1 MIALKLA
8 FRGMRANRRI
18 YVPNLIAT
26 ALLVAVNYIILAVTA
41 NQSIHHLLFGKQ
53 LVTLLHLTFE
63 LTIIITVAFLVY
75 VSSTTAR
82 SEAHEFQVYTLLGLA
97 PLNKRRIIGI
107 RQACVTGGAL
117 GVGL

>member
-53 LVTLLHLTFE
+53 LVILLHLTFE
-63 LTIIITVAFLVY
+63 LTIIITVAFLC
-75 VSSTTAR
+75 T
-82 SEAHEFQVYTLLGLA
+82 LA
-97 PLNKRRIIGI
+97 P
-107 RQACVTGGAL
+107 RQRAVRPTSSSIHAPR
-117 GVGL
+117 VSPA